1 MIVSLQSH
9 LQDPYLSVLQRENPD
24 FDCRLDMTC
33 MTCTLGATDTLPEL
47 ATCFL
52 TTIFSKSNAARY
64 LRSALHF
71 KK

>member
-33 MTCTLGATDTLPEL
+33 MTCTLGATDT
-47 ATCFL
+47 AWT
-52 TTIFSKSNAARY
+52 SY
-64 LRSALHF
+64 LLLNNYIL
-71 KK
+71 